1 VDGLRALT
9 EQLSG
14 HLSDWVKGLTLRALR
29 AAVQKEA
36 QEEEERESTTQ
47 TIFAGEEKA
56 DAFTQATRSPQFVV
70 SVPQWF
76 QKAHARWQYP
86 SGHAPY
92 TKEFQVAAVHIQK
105 VREINIVP
113 DLRRVLSRTIFCE
126 IELANALLFS
136 TDLARSKCNASGNA
150 CQIGRERTGDKRID
164 CTRGRGQRR
173 SNSHSHN
180 DARRTKGED
189 GTHES
194 GKDLT

>member
-1 VDGLRALT
+1 MHTDTESKGEAESLEFRVHPPLPSWLNLDKTTGRVFGTATQDSERKQTFELTYGSKTERVDFAWSLVDGLRALT

-36 QEEEERESTTQ
+36 QE
-47 TIFAGEEKA
+47 
-56 DAFTQATRSPQFVV
+56 DAFTQATQSPHFVV

-92 TKEFQVAAVHIQK
+92 TKEFQVAAKRIQK

-113 DLRRVLSRTIFCE
+113 DLRRVLG
-126 IELANALLFS
+126 LN
-136 TDLARSKCNASGNA
+136 
-150 CQIGRERTGDKRID
+150 
-164 CTRGRGQRR
+164 
-173 SNSHSHN
+173 
-180 DARRTKGED
+180 
-189 GTHES
+189 
-194 GKDLT
+194 